1 MKITT
6 VGLDLAKSVFQIHAV
21 DERGHVVQRRKLRRD
36 ELMAYFA
43 AVPPCLVG
51 MEACSGAHH
60 WARRIREFGHDVR
73 LMPPQYVKPYV
84 KTNKSDVRDAEAI
97 CEAVRRP
104 NMRFV
109 PVKSVEQQ
117 AVLSLHRARRG
128 FVEARTAQCNQI
140 RGLMAEFGLVL
151 PQGISQVR
159 ARALALVDATQGLP
173 DIVRQ
178 LFRSLLENFRD
189 LDVRVQELE
198 KRIVAWHRS
207 SPESQR
213 IEQVPGIGPLGAT
226 ALVASIADAKAFRS
240 GRQLASWLGLVPHQS
255 SSGGKERLLG
265 ISKRGDTYLRTL
277 LIHGARSV
285 ILAEST
291 KTRAAPNPWI
301 VDMLQRKHPNVAAV
315 ALANKNARTLWAL
328 LVHGRDFEPGFV
340 SRPPLTA

>member
-6 VGLDLAKSVFQIHAV
+6 VGLDLAKSVFQVHAV
-21 DERGHVVQRRKLRRD
+21 DERGQVVQRRKLRRD
-36 ELMAYFA
+36 ELAGYFA
-43 AVPPCLVG
+43 ALPPCLVG
-51 MEACSGAHH
+51 MEACGSAHH
-60 WARRIREFGHDVR
+60 WARRIAGFGHEVR

-84 KTNKSDVRDAEAI
+84 KTNKSDARDAEAI

-117 AVLSLHRARRG
+117 AVLSLHRARQG
-128 FVEARTAQCNQI
+128 MIEARTAQSNQI

-151 PQGISQVR
+151 PQGISQIRTQAAVR
-159 ARALALVDATQGLP
+159 LDAFEDLPELARQMF
-173 DIVRQ
+173 Q
-178 LFRSLLENFRD
+178 SLLENFRD
-189 LDVRVQELE
+189 LDGRVQELE

-207 SPESQR
+207 SQESQR
-213 IEQVPGIGPLGAT
+213 IEQIPGIGPLGAT
-226 ALVASIADAKAFRS
+226 ALIASIGDIKAFGS
-240 GRQLASWLGLVPHQS
+240 GRQLAAWLGLTPRQS

-265 ISKRGDTYLRTL
+265 ISKKGDSYLRTL

-291 KTRAAPNPWI
+291 KTKAQPNGWI
-301 VDMLQRKHPNVAAV
+301 INMLQRKHHNIAAV

-328 LVHGRDFEPGFV
+328 LTHGRNFQHGYV
-340 SRPPLTA
+340 SCPPLAA